1 MSIVERLINWWEQRR
16 ARQKAAEE
24 DAALLMKL
32 LGDGAYG
39 EASRR
44 ASDDIR
50 EEGLQG
56 RPKGHWA
63 AVKDVIARLERI
75 Y

>member
-1 MSIVERLINWWEQRR
+1 MSIVERLMNWWEQGRI
-16 ARQKAAEE
+16 RQKAAEE
-24 DAALLMKL
+24 DAASLIKL

-44 ASDDIR
+44 ASNDIR
-50 EEGLQG
+50 EKGLRGQ
-56 RPKGHWA
+56 PKGHWA
-63 AVKDVIARLERI
+63 AVKDTIARLERI

>member
-16 ARQKAAEE
+16 IRQKAAEE

-44 ASDDIR
+44 ASGDIR
-50 EEGLQG
+50 EKGLQG
-56 RPKGHWA
+56 GHWA
-63 AVKDVIARLERI
+63 AVKDAIARLERI